1 MKWSLTRVKGEII
14 PRVWTRVRVR
24 VEDRVRLRV
33 GFRVGFRVRNS
44 NANSMVR
51 DSPLIKGRS
60 RLREVPNTLIL
71 LGNFSYFAK
80 EVTHEK

>member
-1 MKWSLTRVKGEII
+1 MVAYERLKGEII

-33 GFRVGFRVRNS
+33 GFRVGYS

-60 RLREVPNTLIL
+60 RLREVPNTVIL
-71 LGNFSYFAK
+71 LGNFSYFGK